1 MRENRDAPYAL
12 DNKSTLA
19 QTRAAHAATAGIGT
33 TLVMVAKLR
42 KQEADIT

>member
-19 QTRAAHAATAGIGT
+19 QTRAAHAATADIGT